1 MWSKFFYSKNERNSS
16 IKWKCCYNQ
25 LEMVDD
31 WNKQLFCWF
40 FATNGRE
47 ITHTKIYI
55 PNYRRPILYN
65 MSHTHTMFT
74 TINQFILLIDWCHR
88 SAKNIH
94 TWEKNWNSNYFMW
107 RYFSKMVYFRTFE
120 SGSHFQ
126 RNIKWFSAISK
137 CDKTVA
143 NPKIT
148 HNASERRGE
157 MWKNVITKHK
167 THSNW

>member
-16 IKWKCCYNQ
+16 MKWKCCYNQ
-25 LEMVDD
+25 LEVVDD

-47 ITHTKIYI
+47 ITHTKLTF
-55 PNYRRPILYN
+55 PIIAAQ
-65 MSHTHTMFT
+65 SCTICHTHTPCLLRS
-74 TINQFILLIDWCHR
+74 INSFYWSIDV
-88 SAKNIH
+88 I
-94 TWEKNWNSNYFMW
+94 E
-107 RYFSKMVYFRTFE
+107 VQRTFTLE
-120 SGSHFQ
+120 KKIEIRIISCDAILAKWFISEPL
-126 RNIKWFSAISK
+126 NIKWFSAISK